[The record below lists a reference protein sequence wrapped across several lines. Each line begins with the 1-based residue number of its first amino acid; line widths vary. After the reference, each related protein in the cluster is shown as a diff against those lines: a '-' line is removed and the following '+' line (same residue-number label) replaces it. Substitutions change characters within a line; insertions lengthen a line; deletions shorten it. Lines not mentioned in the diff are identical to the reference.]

1 MTDRLGTLKQ
11 REFEFTDADFRCLQ
25 RLVTDHTG
33 IVVTD
38 AKRDMIYSRLSRR
51 LRALGLARFADYC
64 AHLRLHEAE
73 ELTELINAVTTNLT
87 SFFREPHH
95 FEHLGHVVVPQ
106 LLHKNEA
113 SRKIRIWSAGC
124 STGEEP
130 YSIAMTLEESI
141 PPWLNWDVKILATDL
156 DTSVLALAARG
167 VYPLDRLRGM
177 GEARR
182 KRFFLR
188 GRGQNEGHVKVD
200 DELLDLVTFKPLNLL
215 KDWPMKGPFD
225 VIFCRNVMIYFDRPT
240 QQQLLERFAGILA
253 PGGYLYVGHSE
264 NLKGLSERFEA
275 VGKTVYQRRD

>member
-1 MTDRLGTLKQ
+1 MTNRLDTLKQ

-25 RLVTDHTG
+25 RLVTEHTG
-33 IVVTD
+33 IVVSD
-38 AKRDMIYSRLSRR
+38 AKHDMIYSRLSRR
-51 LRALGLARFADYC
+51 LRVLGLARFKDYC
-64 AHLRLHEAE
+64 AYLRLHEAE

-95 FEHLGHVVVPQ
+95 FEHLGQVVVPW
-106 LLHKNEA
+106 LLQRNEA

-141 PPWLNWDVKILATDL
+141 PPWMNWDVKILATDL
-156 DTSVLALAARG
+156 DTNVLASAARG
-167 VYPLDRLRGM
+167 IYSLERLHGLSEVRK
-177 GEARR
+177 

-188 GRGQNEGHVKVD
+188 GVGRHQGHVKVD
-200 DELLDLVTFKPLNLL
+200 DELIDMVSFKSLNLL

-240 QQQLLERFAGILA
+240 QQQLVERFAGILA
-253 PGGYLYVGHSE
+253 PKGHLYIGHSE
-264 NLKGLSERFEA
+264 TLNGLTERFEA
-275 VGKTVYQRRD
+275 VGKTIYQRRD

>member
-1 MTDRLGTLKQ
+1 MKDRLDTLKQ
-11 REFEFTDADFRCLQ
+11 REFEFTDTDFLCLQ

-51 LRALGLARFADYC
+51 LRALGFARFADYC
-64 AHLRLHEAE
+64 AYLRLHEAE

-95 FEHLGHVVVPQ
+95 FEHLAQVVVPA
-106 LLHKNEA
+106 LLQTNEA

-130 YSIAMTLEESI
+130 YSIAMILKECL
-141 PPWLNWDVKILATDL
+141 PPWLNWDVRILATDI
-156 DTSVLALAARG
+156 DTNVVASAAQG
-167 VYPLDRLRGM
+167 IYPLERLHGVSEERK
-177 GEARR
+177 

-188 GRGQNEGHVKVD
+188 GVGKHQGQVRVSD
-200 DELLDLVTFKPLNLL
+200 DLRAMVTFKPLNLL

-225 VIFCRNVMIYFDRPT
+225 VIFCRNVMIYFDKPT
-240 QQQLLERFAGILA
+240 QQQLVERFAGVLV
-253 PGGYLYVGHSE
+253 PKGHLYIGHSE
-264 NLKGLSERFEA
+264 SIKGLTERFLA
-275 VGKTVYQRRD
+275 VGKTIYQRRI